1 MDKKCYICDNDFI
14 NLIEKIKSENYELYL
29 LLREEDKIWGRWSF
43 EDIEED
49 LFDDPIYNKYEGSV
63 VVTIGDR
70 YGIGKKHFDICK
82 ICIYTKD
89 GNYHDDF
96 FKVKEF
102 EEGLFSKK
110 QVMTIDVENI
120 KKNKEKWKKR
130 IETEW
135 QEAIK
140 LHSDKIEIA
149 KKKKEKLEN
158 DIVDLLKEKAIK
170 MPVSDIN
177 ALLKYGDIDAIK
189 KTCEEMY
196 ENGKIDFAGNGR
208 YFILSEEKK
217 KPKPKKTSASK
228 SEEVDVEK
236 ELEKYKG
243 LLDKGLITQEQY
255 DAKSNELLGL

>member
-29 LLREEDKIWGRWSF
+29 LLREEDEIWGRWSF

-49 LFDDPIYNKYEGSV
+49 LLFDDPIYNKYEGSV

-70 YGIGKKHFDICK
+70 YGIGKKHFDICE

-208 YFILSEEKK
+208 YYIQTAQEEKK
-217 KPKPKKTSASK
+217 KKSTSNK
-228 SEEVDVEK
+228 SEPVDVK
-236 ELEKYKG
+236 SELKKYNEM
-243 LLDKGLITQEQY
+243 LDEGLITQEEY
-255 DAKSNELLGL
+255 DTKRKQILGL